1 MFKGEEAKDAGN
13 YNALLAGV
21 DKDIYDV
28 TKETFD
34 SSHDLFRN
42 TFKDGFPWEV
52 LQVFTWPPKVTFSW
66 RHWGVFNG
74 VYRKR
79 IGDNEKYEM
88 FGFCEVIV
96 TQQLKIQSIE
106 VYYKPD
112 EFLRALEGQ
121 VPLDNLKNG
130 KSIMGDGC
138 PIVHKQDMK
147 KI

>member
-1 MFKGEEAKDAGN
+1 MFKGEEAKDAGD

-52 LQVFTWPPKVTFSW
+52 LQVFTGPPKVTFSW